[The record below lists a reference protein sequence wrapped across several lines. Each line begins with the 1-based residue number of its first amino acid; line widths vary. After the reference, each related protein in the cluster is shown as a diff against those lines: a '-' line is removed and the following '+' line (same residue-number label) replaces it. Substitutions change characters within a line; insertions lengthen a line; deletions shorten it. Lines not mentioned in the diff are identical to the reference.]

1 MNANTLA
8 EPALAHI
15 QPGARASASFAFIPA
30 YLLTFALKPS
40 CCLSKR
46 ETDAEARQAIKP
58 ADTEFHGVHTKF
70 HGEKADGAARK
81 APRPEQQ
88 SAARNAINLLSR

>member
-1 MNANTLA
+1 MHA

-46 ETDAEARQAIKP
+46 ETPQRQSKQSSQR
-58 ADTEFHGVHTKF
+58 DTEFHGVHTKF
-70 HGEKADGAARK
+70 HGEKADGATHK